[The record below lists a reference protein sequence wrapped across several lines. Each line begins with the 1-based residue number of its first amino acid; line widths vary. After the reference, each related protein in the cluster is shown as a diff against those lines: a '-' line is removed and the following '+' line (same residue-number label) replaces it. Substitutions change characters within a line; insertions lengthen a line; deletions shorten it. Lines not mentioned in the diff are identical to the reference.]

1 MGRFAAER
9 FQCLSVLL
17 GRLCVGP
24 DQMDDGMVRYR
35 DRERPWLAS
44 AKLRQLAQSSLLEAR
59 SVALFV
65 IPNQVVFEFDS
76 ALPALMIYLFLFII
90 SESRLSSWCNF
101 GTIRTD
107 SIDNLDDIYTLTPLY
122 GDNRRYFMQ

>member
-1 MGRFAAER
+1 MFDQLGKLVSWTPGAAG
-9 FQCLSVLL
+9 QL
-17 GRLCVGP
+17 GNRLADDEV
-24 DQMDDGMVRYR
+24 DTLDDGGI
-35 DRERPWLAS
+35 DS
-44 AKLRQLAQSSLLEAR
+44 AAQSSLLEAR

-101 GTIRTD
+101 GAIRTD
-107 SIDNLDDIYTLTPLY
+107 SIDNLDDIYTLTPIY
-122 GDNRRYFMQ
+122 GANRRYFMR